1 MADNDNAPVALYIA
15 AYADEGA
22 AQVDW
27 EVLKQMEDD
36 DVIDVDGLMLVSR
49 DADGKIDVR
58 DNAGTTK
65 KGGIIGAVAGA
76 VIGLIFPPSLLG
88 GALVGG
94 GLGAGIGALKSHSDR
109 KDIKQNAEDVLP
121 PDSSGI
127 IALFSVTWEPKV
139 EEALAGADKV
149 TKEQVDP
156 GSAQEVKDA
165 AASS

>member
-1 MADNDNAPVALYIA
+1 MPEPAPIALYIA
-15 AYADEGA
+15 AYADENA
-22 AQVDW
+22 AQRDW
-27 EVLKQMEDD
+27 DALKQLEDD

-49 DADGKIDVR
+49 DADGTIDVK
-58 DNAGTTK
+58 DDAGTTK

-109 KDIKQNAEDVLP
+109 KEIKEDVEDVLP

-127 IALFSVTWEPKV
+127 IALFSITWEPQV
-139 EEALAGADKV
+139 EKALAEADKL
-149 TKEQVDP
+149 TKRSVDAD
-156 GSAQEVKDA
+156 SAEEVKE